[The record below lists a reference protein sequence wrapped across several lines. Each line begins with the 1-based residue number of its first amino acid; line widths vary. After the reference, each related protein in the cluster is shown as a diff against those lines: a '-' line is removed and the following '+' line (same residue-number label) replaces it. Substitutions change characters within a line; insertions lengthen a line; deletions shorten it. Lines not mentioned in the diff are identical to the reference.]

1 MLTVLQLFLT
11 VFAIYSALEFP
22 EGLKLYFPL
31 GCLVAMLV
39 VSRIDRQKSE
49 KDKDR
54 KTFLNVELEKIR
66 KKDSVTSKSITGREQ
81 DFFTVE
87 SLLWPKNEL
96 LLIDAV
102 HSIFKDL
109 GFPISAGVNYHSV
122 DRIVKIPHTEKAF
135 GLEIMISEKEA
146 DRTHPKIL
154 RAIQFEREKRG
165 NEKTFIIAS
174 TNARLPITE
183 RNRVSHVSKELV
195 ELLTRHKMGFMTTRQ
210 LYELWQQAKGG
221 EIDIFETFG
230 DLYSHPGGLLSLAW
244 M

>member
-11 VFAIYSALEFP
+11 VFAIYSALRFS
-22 EGLKLYFPL
+22 EGLNLYFPL
-31 GCLVAMLV
+31 ACLLAMLI

-54 KTFLNVELEKIR
+54 KTYLSVELEKIR
-66 KKDSVTSKSITGREQ
+66 KKDSATTKSITGKEQ

-122 DRIVKIPHTEKAF
+122 DRIMKIPRTDMAF
-135 GLEIMISEKEA
+135 GLEMMISDKEA
-146 DRTHPKIL
+146 DKNHPKIL

-165 NEKTFIIAS
+165 NEKTLIIGS
-174 TNARLPITE
+174 TNSHLPVGE
-183 RNRVSHVSKELV
+183 RNQVSHVSKELV
-195 ELLTRHKMGFMTTRQ
+195 ELLVRHKIGFMTTRQ
-210 LYELWQQAKGG
+210 IYELWQQAKGG
-221 EIDIFETFG
+221 EIDIFETFASI
-230 DLYSHPGGLLSLAW
+230 YSRPGGLVELSW
-244 M
+244 V

>member
-1 MLTVLQLFLT
+1 MLTVLQFFLT
-11 VFAIYSALEFP
+11 VFAVYSALEFP
-22 EGLKLYFPL
+22 GGLKLYFPL
-31 GCLVAMLV
+31 ACLVAMLI

-54 KTFLNVELEKIR
+54 KSFLTAELEKIG
-66 KKDSVTSKSITGREQ
+66 KKDSATTKSITGREQ

-109 GFPISAGVNYHSV
+109 GFPVSTGVNYHSV
-122 DRIVKIPHTEKAF
+122 DRIVKIPRTEKAF

-165 NEKTFIIAS
+165 NEKTLIIAS
-174 TNARLPITE
+174 TNSRLPISE
-183 RNRVSHVSKELV
+183 RNQVSHVSKELV
-195 ELLTRHKMGFMTTRQ
+195 ELLTRHKIGFMTTRQ
-210 LYELWQQAKGG
+210 IYELWQQAKGG

-230 DLYSHPGGLLSLAW
+230 NIHSRPGGLVSLSW
-244 M
+244 V